1 MATSHSEDD
10 GTTGPAEDDRL
21 ELSPEAT
28 RAEAAAIAA
37 AIGAHLR
44 DREAAA
50 AAARRAQEEE
60 DERDGWEG
68 RRFRFAGRLET
79 LTGRS
84 RRVPQNAPNDGW
96 TTAGRFEGLE

>member
-10 GTTGPAEDDRL
+10 GTTARTGDGRL
-21 ELSPEAT
+21 ELPPEVT

-50 AAARRAQEEE
+50 AVARATQDAE
-60 DERDGWEG
+60 DRRDGWDG
-68 RRFRFAGRLET
+68 RRFQFAGRLEG

-84 RRVPQNAPNDGW
+84 RRVPQNAPGDGW
-96 TTAGRFEGLE
+96 TAAGRFEGLE